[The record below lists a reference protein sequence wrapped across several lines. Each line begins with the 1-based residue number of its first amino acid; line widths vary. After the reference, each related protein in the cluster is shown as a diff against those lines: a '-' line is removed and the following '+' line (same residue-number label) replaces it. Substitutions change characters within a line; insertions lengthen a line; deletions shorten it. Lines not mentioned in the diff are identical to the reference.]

1 MALAAGKHHE
11 RLSTT
16 TDWLAV
22 AVAASLPWSTSATAI
37 LVVAWLVVAIPT
49 LDWPALRREV
59 MTPAGG
65 LPVLLVLL
73 GVVGTVWA
81 DAPWLERWKGLDSFC
96 KLLVIPLLFV
106 HFRRSVRGRCVFIAY
121 VTACLLVM
129 LLSWTFFLF
138 PGTTFLFTHDVA
150 VPVKNA
156 ATQSGEFVT
165 CIFGLLY
172 LAIDA
177 FEKRRWLW
185 MAALLAAA
193 FAFLG
198 NILYVATGRTA
209 LVVMIVLL
217 VPLAFRTFNIKGVA
231 ILLAAAVALGTAGW
245 FSSSHLRGRT
255 TEIWTD
261 VQRYQASKE
270 VNSSGQRLDFW
281 RNSIA
286 FIAQAPFLGHGTGSI
301 PSLYRN
307 LAAQQSMEGF
317 ETNNPHNQTFAVAV
331 QLGVVG
337 ALVLWAMWIAH
348 VMLFRSPG
356 LAEWIG
362 SVVVVQNVVGSL
374 FNSHL
379 FDFGQG
385 WIYVFGVGV
394 AGGLAL
400 KNRAARAP

>member
-1 MALAAGKHHE
+1 
-11 RLSTT
+11 
-16 TDWLAV
+16 
-22 AVAASLPWSTSATAI
+22 
-37 LVVAWLVVAIPT
+37 
-49 LDWPALRREV
+49 
-59 MTPAGG
+59 
-65 LPVLLVLL
+65 
-73 GVVGTVWA
+73 
-81 DAPWLERWKGLDSFC
+81 
-96 KLLVIPLLFV
+96 
-106 HFRRSVRGRCVFIAY
+106 
-121 VTACLLVM
+121 
-129 LLSWTFFLF
+129 
-138 PGTTFLFTHDVA
+138 
-150 VPVKNA
+150 
-156 ATQSGEFVT
+156 
-165 CIFGLLY
+165 
-172 LAIDA
+172 
-177 FEKRRWLW
+177 

-231 ILLAAAVALGTAGW
+231 ILLAAAIALGTAGW

-348 VMLFRSPG
+348 AMLFRSPG

-362 SVVVVQNVVGSL
+362 LVVVVQNVVGSL